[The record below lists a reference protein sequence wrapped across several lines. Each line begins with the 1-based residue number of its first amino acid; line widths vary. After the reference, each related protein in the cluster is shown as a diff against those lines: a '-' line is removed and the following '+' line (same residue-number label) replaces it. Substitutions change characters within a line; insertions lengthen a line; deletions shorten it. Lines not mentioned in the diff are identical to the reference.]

1 MCLFKNL
8 LIAELLFLLPRI
20 LFNNSFVTN
29 FPCKLVI
36 DLYLSGYKNV
46 EVSEADAVTVPF
58 ETDDRY
64 NSLAA
69 DGLYFVHNI
78 YSFCFDVISYTAP
91 K

>member
-1 MCLFKNL
+1 MVSTLHILIPLMIFTFKVN
-8 LIAELLFLLPRI
+8 
-20 LFNNSFVTN
+20 
-29 FPCKLVI
+29 PCKLVI